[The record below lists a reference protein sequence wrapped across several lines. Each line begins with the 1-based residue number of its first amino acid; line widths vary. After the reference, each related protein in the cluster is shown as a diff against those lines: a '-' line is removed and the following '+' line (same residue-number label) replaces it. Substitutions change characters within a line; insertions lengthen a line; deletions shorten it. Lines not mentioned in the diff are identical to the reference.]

1 MPSARRGPCELE
13 REERHR
19 SILPP
24 RERTAPDSLVRGSPG
39 KQNQE
44 EIDIQWSLN
53 LFSFSSSSFKKMTVS
68 SYRFYTQRSIRIALT
83 QTKFTAVSDTAR
95 SMWAQTDITRK
106 Q

>member
-24 RERTAPDSLVRGSPG
+24 RERSAPDSLVRGSPG

-44 EIDIQWSLN
+44 EIDIQWRRPTESRDLDLSFLKETNPEYPLEGLMLKLKLQSLA
-53 LFSFSSSSFKKMTVS
+53 T
-68 SYRFYTQRSIRIALT
+68 
-83 QTKFTAVSDTAR
+83 
-95 SMWAQTDITRK
+95 
-106 Q
+106 